1 MLIIAVTGM
10 PGSGKSSV
18 ARVLGEEL
26 GAPVLV
32 MGDVVREEAARRGL
46 ELTPANLEIVA
57 RELRLEYGPGF
68 VADVIAERIKAM
80 GVSIA
85 VVDGVRS
92 LSEIQSFSKLGRV
105 CVVAVHSSPSVR
117 LERVIARGRVGD
129 ARSVEEFKLRD
140 RSNIALGIGEAIA
153 LADYV
158 IVNNSSLENL
168 LEEARRLAGEVKVA
182 NKDCG
187 RGRD

>member
-1 MLIIAVTGM
+1 MLVIAVTGM

-26 GAPVLV
+26 RAPVLV
-32 MGDVVREEAARRGL
+32 MGDVVREEAVKRGL
-46 ELTPANLEIVA
+46 ELTPINLEIIA
-57 RELRLEYGPGF
+57 RELRLEYGPGI
-68 VADVIAERIKAM
+68 VADIIAERIKAI
-80 GVSIA
+80 GVPIA

-92 LSEIQSFSKLGRV
+92 LSEIESFSKLGRV

-117 LERVIARGRVGD
+117 LERVMARGRVGD

-153 LADYV
+153 LADYI
-158 IVNNSSLENL
+158 IVNNSSFENL
-168 LEEARRLAGEVKVA
+168 VEEARKLAREVRVA
-182 NKDCG
+182 NENCG